1 MNNELFDLSGRV
13 SIVTGGN
20 GGLGR
25 SIALGLAR
33 AGAAVAVFGRNS
45 SKNSQVLL
53 ELIATGVPCM
63 AVTVDLTKREDLAP
77 AFRRVETE
85 LGGVDILVNNAGN
98 VSLSGGV
105 LKETLSDWDNI
116 IATHVTAPFLLS
128 KIAAA
133 GMLNRKRGKI
143 INIGSM
149 YSFFGSSLAPA
160 YSTAKGAILQLTK
173 SMAIEFA
180 SSNVQVNTI
189 APGYFETD
197 LTAPVKALTAVSDHI
212 VQRTPAGRWG
222 QADELA
228 GTAVFLAS
236 KASDFVTG
244 STIVVDGGYSIR

>member
-105 LKETLSDWDNI
+105 LPRFFSRRLRQRVCLIEREEKSSTLAVCI
-116 IATHVTAPFLLS
+116 LS
-128 KIAAA
+128 SALAWHQHTVQPRA
-133 GMLNRKRGKI
+133 R
-143 INIGSM
+143 
-149 YSFFGSSLAPA
+149 FSSLQSPW
-160 YSTAKGAILQLTK
+160 L
-173 SMAIEFA
+173 
-180 SSNVQVNTI
+180 SSSHRVM
-189 APGYFETD
+189 F
-197 LTAPVKALTAVSDHI
+197 K
-212 VQRTPAGRWG
+212 
-222 QADELA
+222 
-228 GTAVFLAS
+228 
-236 KASDFVTG
+236 
-244 STIVVDGGYSIR
+244 